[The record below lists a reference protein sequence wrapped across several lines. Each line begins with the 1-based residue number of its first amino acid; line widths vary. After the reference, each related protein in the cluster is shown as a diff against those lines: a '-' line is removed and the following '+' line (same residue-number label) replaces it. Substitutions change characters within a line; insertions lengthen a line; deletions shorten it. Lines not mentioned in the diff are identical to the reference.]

1 MANDDN
7 NNNNKIDND
16 YRGTERRN
24 WETRPQER
32 PTVKEPMNPGLQL
45 LISIGLIALVVLAT
59 FFMFKYPQKLGPIFI
74 SALVVTLA
82 TFLLLLILRHFILI
96 WFSFLHQREL
106 AYDDTP
112 ETFPFVSIIVPAYNE
127 AEVIS
132 SSLSSL
138 LELRYPYYEIIAV
151 DDGSD
156 DKTYEKMKEFEGN
169 HYGVR
174 VQVFRKENSGKA
186 DTLNYGIRRSK
197 APIVV
202 CMDSDS
208 RLTPEALRYAI
219 KHFYDPNVGAVA
231 GNVKVINRHNIWTK
245 LQALEY
251 IEGLNIARKAQA
263 FFRSVNVIPGPMGI
277 FRRTAIEGTGGY
289 DSDTFAEDFDMTVK
303 ILADGWKINYEPKAV
318 AYTEAPEELLDVIK
332 QRYRWTRGVL
342 QALRK
347 QRHLLTHS
355 SGTITTPLSLWYMLF
370 EGLAWP
376 VMNIFANL
384 FFVWVALLYGMTKLL
399 VLWWLLLTVL
409 DLLIAVHAILMER
422 EDMRLALYSIFYRF
436 FYILIIDVT
445 KVFATLEEL
454 VGLDMSWGKLARKGR
469 I

>member
-1 MANDDN
+1 MGA
-7 NNNNKIDND
+7 KKPLSP
-16 YRGTERRN
+16 RK
-24 WETRPQER
+24 QA
-32 PTVKEPMNPGLQL
+32 
-45 LISIGLIALVVLAT
+45 LISILIILAVVILT
-59 FFMFKYPQKLGPIFI
+59 IFMFRYPERLGPIAV
-74 SALVVTLA
+74 SALVITLGS
-82 TFLLLLILRHFILI
+82 FLLLLILRHFVLI
-96 WFSFLHQREL
+96 WFSYLHQREL
-106 AYDDTP
+106 SHDEPLEHY
-112 ETFPFVSIIVPAYNE
+112 PFVSIIVPAYNE
-127 AEVIS
+127 AEVIHA
-132 SSLSSL
+132 SLSSL
-138 LELRYPYYEIIAV
+138 LELRYPYYEIIAI

-156 DKTYEKMKEFEGN
+156 DGTYEKMREFEGN

-186 DTLNYGIRRSK
+186 DTLNYGIRRSR

-208 RLTPEALRYAI
+208 RLTPDALRYAVRP
-219 KHFYDPNVGAVA
+219 FNDPNVGAVA

-251 IEGLNIARKAQA
+251 IEGLNIVRKAQA

-277 FRRTAIEGTGGY
+277 FRRQAIEGTGGY
-289 DSDTFAEDFDMTVK
+289 DSDTYAEDFDMTVK

-318 AYTEAPEELLDVIK
+318 AYTEAPEELLDIIK
-332 QRYRWTRGVL
+332 QRYRWSRGIL

-347 QRHLLTHS
+347 QKGLLFHP
-355 SGTITTPLSLWYMLF
+355 SGVITTPLSLWYMIF
-370 EGLAWP
+370 EGLVWP
-376 VMNIFANL
+376 AMNIFASL
-384 FFVWVALLYGMTKLL
+384 FFVYIALMFGMQKLL
-399 VLWWLLLTVL
+399 VMWWLLLTLL
-409 DLLIAVHAILMER
+409 DVLIAVHAILMEK
-422 EDMRLALYSIFYRF
+422 ESMRLAAYSVFYRF

>member
-1 MANDDN
+1 MP
-7 NNNNKIDND
+7 K
-16 YRGTERRN
+16 
-24 WETRPQER
+24 
-32 PTVKEPMNPGLQL
+32 KPMSPRLQL
-45 LISIGLIALVVLAT
+45 AISILIIAVVVILT
-59 FFMFKYPQKLGPIFI
+59 ILLFRYPEKLGPFFV

-82 TFLLLLILRHFILI
+82 SFLLLLILRHFVLI
-96 WFSFLHQREL
+96 WFSYLHQREL
-106 AYDDTP
+106 AYQEP
-112 ETFPFVSIIVPAYNE
+112 LENYPFVSIIVPAFNE
-127 AEVIS
+127 AEVIEA
-132 SSLSSL
+132 SLASL

-151 DDGSD
+151 DDGSTD
-156 DKTYEKMKEFEGN
+156 ETYEKMRAFEGN

-208 RLTPEALRYAI
+208 RLTPDALRYAVRP
-219 KHFYDPNVGAVA
+219 FRDPNVGAVA

-251 IEGLNIARKAQA
+251 IEGLNIVRKAQA
-263 FFRSVNVIPGPMGI
+263 FFRSVNVIPGPIGI
-277 FRRTAIEGTGGY
+277 FRRSAIEGTGGY

-303 ILADGWKINYEPKAV
+303 ILAEGWKINYEPKAV
-318 AYTEAPEELLDVIK
+318 AFTEAPEELLDVIK
-332 QRYRWTRGVL
+332 QRYRWSRGIL

-347 QRHLLTHS
+347 QKHLLTRS
-355 SGTITTPLSLWYMLF
+355 SGTVTTPLSLWYMIF
-370 EGLAWP
+370 EGLIWP
-376 VMNIFANL
+376 AMNIFANV
-384 FFVWVALLYGMTKLL
+384 FFVYIALMFGMTKLL
-399 VLWWLLLTVL
+399 VLWWLLLTLL

-422 EDMRLALYSIFYRF
+422 ERLSLAIYSVFYRF

-454 VGLDMSWGKLARKGR
+454 LGLDMSWGKLARKGR

>member
-1 MANDDN
+1 MANEEITTPN
-7 NNNNKIDND
+7 NP
-16 YRGTERRN
+16 EP
-24 WETRPQER
+24 RPIGRQPLR
-32 PTVKEPMNPGLQL
+32 PITQL
-45 LISIGLIALVVLAT
+45 LISIAIVVLVVIAT
-59 FFMFKYPQKLGPIFI
+59 LFLFKYPQKLGPIFI
-74 SALVVTLA
+74 TALVVTLG
-82 TFLLLLILRHFILI
+82 TFLLLLILRHFIVI
-96 WFSFLHQREL
+96 WFSYLHAREL
-106 AYDDTP
+106 AHEEIP
-112 ETFPFVSIIVPAYNE
+112 ESYPFISIVVPAFNE
-127 AEVIS
+127 AAVIQ

-151 DDGSD
+151 DDGSTD
-156 DKTYEKMKEFEGN
+156 GTYEKMKEFEGN

-174 VQVFRKENSGKA
+174 VSVYRKENSGKA
-186 DTLNYGIRRSK
+186 DALNYGIRRSK
-197 APIVV
+197 AQLVV

-208 RLTPEALRYAI
+208 RLTPDALRYAVY
-219 KHFYDPNVGAVA
+219 HFQDPNVGAIA

-251 IEGLNIARKAQA
+251 IEGLNIVRNAQA
-263 FFRSVNVIPGPMGI
+263 FWRTVNVVPGPIGI

-303 ILADGWKINYEPKAV
+303 LLADGWKISYEPKAI
-318 AYTEAPEELLDVIK
+318 AYTEAPESLLDIIK

-347 QRHLLTHS
+347 QKRLLTRS
-355 SGTITTPLSLWYMLF
+355 NGNITTPLSLWYMIF
-370 EGLAWP
+370 EGLVWP
-376 VMNIFANL
+376 AMNIFANL
-384 FFVWVALLYGMTKLL
+384 FFVWIALIYGMTKLL

-409 DLLIAVHAILMER
+409 DLLIAFYAIVMER
-422 EDMRLALYSIFYRF
+422 EDLSLVLYSIFYRF
-436 FYILIIDVT
+436 FYVMIIDVC

>member
-1 MANDDN
+1 MTDPTIPQNSEPKA
-7 NNNNKIDND
+7 K
-16 YRGTERRN
+16 GKKPL
-24 WETRPQER
+24 RPV
-32 PTVKEPMNPGLQL
+32 TQL
-45 LISIGLIALVVLAT
+45 IISIVIIALVVIAT
-59 FFMFKYPQKLGPIFI
+59 FFLFKYPQKLGPIFI
-74 SALVVTLA
+74 TALVITLA
-82 TFLLLLILRHFILI
+82 SFLLLLIMRHFVLV
-96 WFSFLHQREL
+96 WFSYLHQREL
-106 AYDDTP
+106 SQDEPLEHY
-112 ETFPFVSIIVPAYNE
+112 PFVSIIVPAFNE
-127 AEVIS
+127 AEVIEA
-132 SSLSSL
+132 SLASL

-151 DDGSD
+151 DDGSGD
-156 DKTYEKMKEFEGN
+156 GTYEKMKQFEGN
-169 HYGVR
+169 HFGVR
-174 VQVFRKENSGKA
+174 VSVFRKENSGKA

-208 RLTPEALRYAI
+208 RLTPEALRYAVA
-219 KHFYDPNVGAVA
+219 HFRDPHVGAVA

-251 IEGLNIARKAQA
+251 IEGLNIVRNAQA
-263 FFRSVNVIPGPMGI
+263 FWRTVNVIPGPIGI
-277 FRRTAIEGTGGY
+277 FRRAAIEGTGGY

-303 ILADGWKINYEPKAV
+303 ILADGWKIDYEPKAI
-318 AYTEAPEELLDVIK
+318 AFTEAPEELLDVIK
-332 QRYRWTRGVL
+332 QRYRWSRGIL

-355 SGTITTPLSLWYMLF
+355 KGNFTTPLSLWYMIF

-376 VMNIFANL
+376 AMNILSNL
-384 FFVWVALLYGMTKLL
+384 FFVWIALIYGMTKLL

-409 DLLIAVHAILMER
+409 DVLIAVHAILMER
-422 EDMRLALYSIFYRF
+422 EDLTLAIYSVFYRF

-445 KVFATLEEL
+445 KLFATLEEL

>member
-1 MANDDN
+1 MSEPITPQSNEPVPVGR
-7 NNNNKIDND
+7 KPM
-16 YRGTERRN
+16 
-24 WETRPQER
+24 RPA
-32 PTVKEPMNPGLQL
+32 VQL
-45 LISIGLIALVVLAT
+45 LFAVAIIGLVVVAT
-59 FFMFKYPQKLGPIFI
+59 LFLFKYPQRVGTIFI
-74 SALVVTLA
+74 TALVITLA
-82 TFLLLLILRHFILI
+82 TFLLLLILRHFVLI
-96 WFSFLHQREL
+96 WFSYLHQREL
-106 AYDDTP
+106 SQDDFP
-112 ETFPFVSIIVPAYNE
+112 DVYPFVSIIVPAFNE
-127 AEVIS
+127 SEVIQA
-132 SSLSSL
+132 SLSSL

-151 DDGSD
+151 DDGSTD
-156 DKTYEKMKEFEGN
+156 GTYEKMKQFEGN
-169 HYGVR
+169 HFGVR
-174 VQVFRKENSGKA
+174 VAVFRKENSGKA

-208 RLTPEALRYAI
+208 RLTPEALRYAVA
-219 KHFYDPNVGAVA
+219 HFRDPHVGAVA

-251 IEGLNIARKAQA
+251 IEGLNIVRNAQA
-263 FFRSVNVIPGPMGI
+263 FFRTVNVIPGPMGI
-277 FRRTAIEGTGGY
+277 FRRTAIEATGGY

-303 ILADGWKINYEPKAV
+303 ILADGWKIDYEPKAV
-318 AYTEAPEELLDVIK
+318 AFTEAPEELLDIIK
-332 QRYRWTRGVL
+332 QRYRWCRGIL

-347 QRHLLTHS
+347 QKHLLTRS
-355 SGTITTPLSLWYMLF
+355 SGSIMTPLSLWYMIF

-376 VMNIFANL
+376 AMNIL
-384 FFVWVALLYGMTKLL
+384 SSVFFVWIALIFGMTKLL

-409 DLLIAVHAILMER
+409 DVLIALHAIMMEK
-422 EDMRLALYSIFYRF
+422 EDISLAIYSVFYRF

>member
-1 MANDDN
+1 MA
-7 NNNNKIDND
+7 
-16 YRGTERRN
+16 
-24 WETRPQER
+24 
-32 PTVKEPMNPGLQL
+32 TVKKPLNPKIQL
-45 LISIGLIALVVLAT
+45 LISIAIILAVVVLT
-59 FFMFKYPQKLGPIFI
+59 VFLFRYPQKLGPIFI

-82 TFLLLLILRHFILI
+82 SFLLLLVLRHFLLI

-106 AYDDTP
+106 AYDEHPDVY
-112 ETFPFVSIIVPAYNE
+112 PFVSVIVPAFNE
-127 AEVIS
+127 GEVITA
-132 SSLSSL
+132 SLSSL
-138 LELRYPYYEIIAV
+138 LELRYPYFEIIAV
-151 DDGSD
+151 DDGSTD
-156 DKTYEKMKEFEGN
+156 STYEKMKEFEGN

-208 RLTPEALRYAI
+208 RLTPEALRYAVRQ
-219 KHFYDPNVGAVA
+219 FQDPCVGAVA

-251 IEGLNIARKAQA
+251 IEGLNIVRKAQA
-263 FFRSVNVIPGPMGI
+263 FFRSVNVIPGPIGI

-318 AYTEAPEELLDVIK
+318 AFTEAPEELLDVIK
-332 QRYRWTRGVL
+332 QRYRWSRGIL

-347 QRHLLTHS
+347 QKHLLTRT
-355 SGTITTPLSLWYMLF
+355 SGVVTTPLSLWYMIF
-370 EGLAWP
+370 EGLVWP
-376 VMNIFANL
+376 AMNIFANL
-384 FFVWVALLYGMTKLL
+384 FFVYVALLYGMTKLL
-399 VLWWLLLTVL
+399 VLWWLLLTLL
-409 DLLIAVHAILMER
+409 DLLIAVHAILMEH
-422 EDMRLALYSIFYRF
+422 EQMSLALYSVFYRF

>member
-1 MANDDN
+1 MTDPTIPQNPEPRAVG
-7 NNNNKIDND
+7 KKPL
-16 YRGTERRN
+16 
-24 WETRPQER
+24 RPV
-32 PTVKEPMNPGLQL
+32 TQL
-45 LISIGLIALVVLAT
+45 LISLLIIVAVVIAT
-59 FFMFKYPQKLGPIFI
+59 VYLFKYPQKLGPIFI
-74 SALVVTLA
+74 TALVITLA
-82 TFLLLLILRHFILI
+82 SFLLLLILRHFILI
-96 WFSFLHQREL
+96 WFSYLHQREL
-106 AYDDTP
+106 SQEEFP
-112 ETFPFVSIIVPAYNE
+112 ETYPFVSIIVPAYNE
-127 AEVIS
+127 SEVIT

-151 DDGSD
+151 DDGSTD
-156 DKTYEKMKEFEGN
+156 GTYEKMKQFEGN
-169 HYGVR
+169 HFGVR
-174 VQVFRKENSGKA
+174 VSVFRKENSGKA

-208 RLTPEALRYAI
+208 RLTPEALRYAVL
-219 KHFYDPNVGAVA
+219 HFKDPNVGAVA

-251 IEGLNIARKAQA
+251 IEGLNIVRNAQA
-263 FFRSVNVIPGPMGI
+263 FFRTVNVIPGPMGI
-277 FRRTAIEGTGGY
+277 FRRQAIEGTGGY

-303 ILADGWKINYEPKAV
+303 ILADGWKIDYEPKAV
-318 AYTEAPEELLDVIK
+318 AFTEAPEELLDVIK
-332 QRYRWTRGVL
+332 QRYRWCRGIL

-347 QRHLLTHS
+347 QKHLLTRS
-355 SGTITTPLSLWYMLF
+355 SGSITTPISLWYMIF

-376 VMNIFANL
+376 AMNILSSL
-384 FFVWVALLYGMTKLL
+384 FFVWIALIYGMTKLL

-409 DLLIAVHAILMER
+409 DVLIAVHAILMER
-422 EDMRLALYSIFYRF
+422 EELSLAIYSVFYRF

-445 KVFATLEEL
+445 KLFATLEEL

>member
-1 MANDDN
+1 MATNDQ
-7 NNNNKIDND
+7 
-16 YRGTERRN
+16 YGGPERRDL
-24 WETRPQER
+24 ETRPVESVSR
-32 PTVKEPMNPGLQL
+32 REPMNPKLQL
-45 LISIGLIALVVLAT
+45 LIVALLILMVGIST
-59 FFMFKYPQKLGPIFI
+59 YFMFKFPAILGPIFN
-74 SALVVTLA
+74 SALIITLGV
-82 TFLLLLILRHFILI
+82 FLVILILRHFVLI

-106 AYDDTP
+106 AQEEPY
-112 ETFPFVSIIVPAYNE
+112 EVYPFISIIVPAYNE
-127 AEVIS
+127 AAVIE

-138 LELRYPYYEIIAV
+138 LQLRYPYYEIIAV
-151 DDGSD
+151 DDGSSD
-156 DKTYEKMKEFEGN
+156 GTLEKMKQFEGN

-202 CMDSDS
+202 CMDADS
-208 RLTPEALRYAI
+208 RLTPEALRYAV
-219 KHFYDPNVGAVA
+219 KHFRDPNVGAVA

-277 FRRTAIEGTGGY
+277 FRRSAIEATGGY

-303 ILADGWKINYEPKAV
+303 ILAEGWKINYEPKAV
-318 AYTEAPEELLDVIK
+318 AFTEAPEELLDLIK

-342 QALRK
+342 QTLRK
-347 QRHLLTHS
+347 QKHLLTRS

-370 EGLAWP
+370 EGLVWP

-384 FFVWVALLYGMTKLL
+384 FFVWIALAYSMTTLL
-399 VLWWLLLTVL
+399 VMWWVLLTVL
-409 DLLIAVHAILMER
+409 DLLVAVHAILMEK
-422 EDMRLALYSIFYRF
+422 EDMGLAIYSIFYRF
-436 FYILIIDVT
+436 FYVLIVDVT
-445 KVFATLEEL
+445 KVFATLEEA